1 MVAALATGAASQVVV
16 ATEVE
21 RQVGVAWEVD
31 PTA

>member
-1 MVAALATGAASQVVV
+1 MVAASAMGAASQVVV

-21 RQVGVAWEVD
+21 RRVVVVWEGA